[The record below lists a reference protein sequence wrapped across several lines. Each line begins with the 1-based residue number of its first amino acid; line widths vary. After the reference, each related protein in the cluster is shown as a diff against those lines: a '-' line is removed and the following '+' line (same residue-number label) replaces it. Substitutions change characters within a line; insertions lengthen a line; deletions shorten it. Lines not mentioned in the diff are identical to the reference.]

1 MVPFKEPRLAMY
13 VASGTADK
21 PGHCK
26 ASRARCRGPRTLS
39 KRTDAKLDCARKR
52 TCFYRSMIVKSHQN
66 RIELVSRPADDQF
79 IFGDRFLVA
88 PILTSG
94 QRQRNVYLPKM
105 VKNGSSQEE
114 VDVYWK
120 NRNDGRIYGSGEW
133 LRNVKVSYAAFKII

>member
-1 MVPFKEPRLAMY
+1 
-13 VASGTADK
+13 
-21 PGHCK
+21 
-26 ASRARCRGPRTLS
+26 
-39 KRTDAKLDCARKR
+39 
-52 TCFYRSMIVKSHQN
+52 MIVKSHQN